1 MDTLFPPPIVIAL
14 LPAACMALAVPFAL
28 KTNSPTPGLW
38 RRFIALAGL
47 GLAFAV
53 LALAS
58 QLLADSQGGGAAAPS
73 PWLAVTPLGAGI
85 AVLVQLLGTVIAS
98 FSSRYLEGE
107 TNQPRFVAALAGVLL
122 AVHLLLLANHW
133 LVLIAAWGLI
143 GVALERLLCFYPER
157 PLALLAA
164 HKKYL
169 ADRLADALLVA
180 AMLLAWSEVGS
191 GSFSALW
198 QHIAD
203 SGPSLSLQSSAVCL
217 ALAVILRTG
226 LFPVHGWLTQVMEAP
241 TPVSALLHAGVVN
254 LGGFILI
261 RFAPLL
267 ELAPAARWLLV
278 GFGLA
283 TAVLAGLV
291 MLTRVTI
298 KLRLAWSTMSQMGFM
313 VLECGLG
320 LYTLAAL
327 HLVGHSL
334 YKAHAFLSSSEA
346 VQNTRAQMLRGPT
359 RYLATSLVAA
369 PAIAWIVITL
379 LQSATATA
387 HWPGWWSGVLALA
400 WAPLLWQAHVSGMA
414 YWRLRLWG
422 VTLVATLTAL
432 ALAAHP
438 VLLAWGPAAHSPDA
452 PLHAAGWVTLGGMAG
467 LYGCLVLLQLRPT
480 SLSKL
485 RRWSYAGFYVDE
497 LYTRMALELWP
508 TRWAHTNPSP
518 ATRAQQ

>member
-1 MDTLFPPPIVIAL
+1 MDYPIAPNLFIAL
-14 LPAACMALAVPFAL
+14 LPAACAALAIPLAHIRPAL
-28 KTNSPTPGLW
+28 GLW
-38 RRFIALAGL
+38 RSAIVLAYAGL
-47 GLAFAV
+47 LFSVPV
-53 LALAS
+53 LVW
-58 QLLADSQGGGAAAPS
+58 QLLGNTPTGGHGAANS
-73 PWLAVTPLGAGI
+73 WLAVTPLGAGV

-98 FSSRYLEGE
+98 FSARYLDGE
-107 TNQPRFVAALAGVLL
+107 DNQPRFAASLAGVLL

-133 LVLIAAWGLI
+133 LVLIVAWGLI
-143 GVALERLLCFYPER
+143 GVALERLLCFYADR

-164 HKKYL
+164 HKKYM
-169 ADRLADALLVA
+169 ADRLADLLLIA
-180 AMLLAWSEVGS
+180 AALLAWSAVGS
-191 GSFSALW
+191 GSFTALW
-198 QHIAD
+198 QHID
-203 SGPSLSLQSSAVCL
+203 SYAPSFSLQFSAVCL
-217 ALAVILRTG
+217 ALAVVLRTG

-267 ELAPAARWLLV
+267 ELAPVARWLLV

-291 MLTRVTI
+291 MLTRVSI

-334 YKAHAFLSSSEA
+334 YKAHAFLSSSNA
-346 VQNTRAQMLRGPT
+346 VQETHAQMLRGPT
-359 RYLATSLVAA
+359 RYLATSLIAA

-379 LQSATATA
+379 LQNATPVA
-387 HWPGWWSGVLALA
+387 HWPWWWTAVLALA
-400 WAPLLWQAHVSGMA
+400 WAPLLWQAQVSGMA

-422 VTLVATLTAL
+422 ITLVAGLTVL

-438 VLLAWGPAAHSPDA
+438 LMLAWGPAAHSPDA

-467 LYGCLVLLQLRPT
+467 LYGCLVLLQLKPA
-480 SLSKL
+480 SLAKL

-508 TRWAHTNPSP
+508 TRWGRSSHSP
-518 ATRAQQ
+518 TTPKQP